1 MNLGEIGRILGIV
14 GSEADTAMSN
24 LQPLGYSIDSR
35 TVRSGEL
42 FFAIRGVNTDGHRF
56 VDAALDRG
64 ALAAVVAR
72 DFAAPERSFERKL
85 IRVADTLLALQAL
98 ASAVLRSWR
107 GREVA
112 VTGSSGKTTT
122 KEILASL
129 LERAGRVIK
138 SEGNLNNHYGLPL
151 SVLRMESDG
160 ADAGDYD
167 HAVFEMGMNHKGEI
181 ARLTE
186 IAPPDIGVV
195 TNVAPVHLEF
205 FSSVAEIADAKAEM
219 VLGIKPGGTAVL
231 NADDELVSR
240 MARLRTDIRVRTF
253 GIDRPADVTARDVVS
268 RGFDGT
274 QFGLVTPR
282 GETNVL
288 LRLAGRHNLYNALAA
303 AAVADLCEVP
313 LADIASALA
322 TCSGTKMRGEVVRLA
337 NGATLIDD
345 SYNSNPRALAEMV
358 DTLCAGGGRH
368 VVVAGE
374 MLELGE
380 SGPQLHRDSG
390 RAMAGKSVQL
400 IVGVRGLGREIVDG
414 AIDAGFDRDA
424 AIYCDTPA
432 EAAELLGKRL
442 AAGDAVLV
450 KGSRGVKMETVVELL
465 KQRFGVKEAG

>member
-1 MNLGEIGRILGIV
+1 MNLAEIGKILGIV
-14 GSEADTAMSN
+14 GSETDAAMSN

-42 FFAIRGVNTDGHRF
+42 FFAIRGVNKDGHQF

-72 DFAAPERSFERKL
+72 DFAVHERVFERKL

-98 ASAVLRSWR
+98 ASAVLGSWQ

-122 KEILASL
+122 KEIVAAL
-129 LERAGRVIK
+129 LGRKGRVIK

-160 ADAGDYD
+160 AQAGDYD
-167 HAVFEMGMNHKGEI
+167 YAVFEMGMNHKGEI

-205 FSSVAEIADAKAEM
+205 FSSISEIADAKAEM

-240 MARLRTDIRVRTF
+240 MARLRSDIRTRTF
-253 GIDRPADVTARDVVS
+253 GIERPADVIARDFNS
-268 RGFDGT
+268 RGFEGT
-274 QFGLVTPR
+274 QFRLVTPR
-282 GETNVL
+282 GESDVML
-288 LRLAGRHNLYNALAA
+288 PLAGRHNLYNALAA
-303 AAVADLCEVP
+303 VAVADLCEVP
-313 LADIASALA
+313 LDDVAAALA
-322 TCSGTKMRGEVVRLA
+322 ACKGTKMRGEVVTLA
-337 NGATLIDD
+337 SGATLIDD

-358 DTLCAGGGRH
+358 DTLCAGSGRH
-368 VVVAGE
+368 IVVAGE

-380 SGPQLHRDSG
+380 AGPDLHRESG
-390 RAMAGKSVQL
+390 RTMARKSVQM
-400 IVGVRGLGREIVDG
+400 IVGVRGLAREIVEG
-414 AIDAGFDRDA
+414 AIEAGFDRNA
-424 AIYCDTPA
+424 AIFCDTPA
-432 EAAELLGKRL
+432 DAAELLGVRL

-450 KGSRGVKMETVVELL
+450 KGSRGVKMESVVELL
-465 KQRFGVKEAG
+465 KQRFGVKVAG